1 MYLVSWVIALE
12 MAVANSPYY
21 DESTRHLS
29 TVNVF
34 MRMSIVTFPMAL
46 QLIASSECLH
56 NYFVSKDLPNYIKK
70 TEILNFA
77 LICHYCQLLVKN
89 CLNRGTCSKSI
100 CLLRRNARTRSS
112 TLSFPCQQGK
122 ISTLHLPKKDEKK
135 KFKRNLRQNRHFQLD
150 IWMKKQALTLIHS
163 KVQPQWK
170 QATQN

>member
-1 MYLVSWVIALE
+1 MYLVTQITAFELA
-12 MAVANSPYY
+12 AVKPPCYN
-21 DESTRHLS
+21 ESTRHQS
-29 TVNVF
+29 AVKVF
-34 MRMSIVTFPMAL
+34 MCLSIVSFPLAF
-46 QLIASSECLH
+46 QLIASCECLH

-112 TLSFPCQQGK
+112 TLSFLCQQGK

-135 KFKRNLRQNRHFQLD
+135 EFKRNLRQNQHFQLD
-150 IWMKKQALTLIHS
+150 IWMKRQTLTLIHS
-163 KVQPQWK
+163 KVQPRWK

>member
-1 MYLVSWVIALE
+1 MYLVTQITAFELA
-12 MAVANSPYY
+12 AVKPPCYN
-21 DESTRHLS
+21 ESTRHPS
-29 TVNVF
+29 AVKVF
-34 MRMSIVTFPMAL
+34 MCLSIVSFPLAF
-46 QLIASSECLH
+46 QLIASCECLH

-70 TEILNFA
+70 TEILTFA

-112 TLSFPCQQGK
+112 TLSFLCQQGK

-135 KFKRNLRQNRHFQLD
+135 EFKRNLRQNQHFQLD
-150 IWMKKQALTLIHS
+150 IWMKRQTLTLIHS
-163 KVQPQWK
+163 KVQPRWK